1 LSLDS
6 ISVLLELV
14 TTVGIVSAATTPI
27 MASVISTSARVK
39 AFKLLDAPPRCFSFL
54 CAPIL

>member
-27 MASVISTSARVK
+27 MASVISTSAKVK
-39 AFKLLDAPPRCFSFL
+39 AFNLLVAPP
-54 CAPIL
+54 PEIKV